1 MADGEVVA
9 WIVEGTLPIAVGPVS
24 DLWRSRRSNVEAH
37 LISASSVMT
46 AESPIIAFYT
56 GTKPDHRGRY
66 LREIESWS
74 DDRLEF
80 VHDYI
85 QWLFPLPEPS
95 GFNPAAPIL
104 TSGSVQ
110 EFRTRPDLQDAL
122 RLSFLRM
129 LTFYGLELSSG
140 EPLRVTRNCGFATKA
155 AFWLSAGNHNHLRIT
170 RILKC
175 LGLLGLGLEAKALF
189 DCLADI
195 YADEKSGPEPRISAE
210 TFAYWTEAGDDV
222 GWQ

>member
-1 MADGEVVA
+1 
-9 WIVEGTLPIAVGPVS
+9 
-24 DLWRSRRSNVEAH
+24 
-37 LISASSVMT
+37 MT
-46 AESPIIAFYT
+46 ANSPIIAFYT
-56 GTKPDHRGRY
+56 GSKPDHRGRY
-66 LREIESWS
+66 LHEIQSWS
-74 DDRLEF
+74 NDRLES

-95 GFNPAAPIL
+95 GFNFAAPIL
-104 TSGSVQ
+104 TRESVQ
-110 EFRTRPDLQDAL
+110 EFRTRPELQQTL

-129 LTFYGLELSSG
+129 LTFYGLEMSSS
-140 EPLRVTRNCGFATKA
+140 EPLRVTRRCGFATKA

-189 DCLADI
+189 DCLTDI
-195 YADEKSGPEPRISAE
+195 YADEQCKPLPQISAE
-210 TFAYWTEAGDDV
+210 TFVYWTEAGDDV